1 MAERLYLVA
10 YDIRS
15 PRRWRRV
22 YRLLLGYGS
31 WVQLSIFQ
39 CRLSAQRHATLSG
52 AVDGLID
59 HREDQV
65 LFVDLGPAE
74 AAEPRF
80 TSFGR
85 RYAEPQANPVVV

>member
-1 MAERLYLVA
+1 MPERLYLVA
-10 YDIRS
+10 YDIHS
-15 PRRWRRV
+15 QRRWRKL
-22 YRLLLGYGS
+22 YRLLLGYGD

-39 CRLSAQRHATLSG
+39 CRLTAPRHAALCS

-74 AAEPRF
+74 AAQIRF
-80 TSFGR
+80 DSFGR
-85 RYAEPQANPVVV
+85 RYAQPQDNPIVL